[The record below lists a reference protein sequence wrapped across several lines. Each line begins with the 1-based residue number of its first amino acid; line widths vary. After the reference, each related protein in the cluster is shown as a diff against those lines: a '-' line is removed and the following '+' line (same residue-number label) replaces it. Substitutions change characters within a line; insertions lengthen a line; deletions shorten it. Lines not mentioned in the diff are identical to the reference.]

1 MLFDRLF
8 RRGPKP
14 EAKEP
19 DPLNQGVFYFYL
31 IIGLQ
36 AVFVFALM
44 LAIMFIGNVI
54 ATPLWVFGA
63 VLILGTTGMVYVYRK
78 AKRQLQRFRET
89 LQSVHPS
96 GRNYE
101 ISVMGGMLTMRV
113 EQNSRRLLEAGPS
126 PEPVID
132 SEAIETPAPR

>member
-8 RRGPKP
+8 RRGPKS

-19 DPLNQGVFYFYL
+19 DPINQGVFYFYL

-36 AVFVFALM
+36 AVFVFVIM
-44 LAIMFIGNVI
+44 FAIMLIGKVI

-63 VLILGTTGMVYVYRK
+63 ALILGATGLVYVYRK

-113 EQNSRRLLEAGPS
+113 EQSSRRLLEAGPS

-132 SEAIETPAPR
+132 AEAIDSPTHP